1 MTDKIESIRNP
12 QSGRIIRVGGK
23 LYNSL
28 IREGIIKGIINEK
41 NNSLYDINE
50 NDDVEFVKN
59 ELSKNLQFNET
70 AVRGKKGTKFENK
83 IVKRKKV
90 PNASEVASE
99 TIKRTAS
106 KIKNKEIDCD
116 DDDFAKNLE
125 EMILA
130 ELLGGEK
137 PKKSKP
143 IPIKREKQ
151 KPKRRE
157 FIMRKLPEPQTE
169 TEIEFE
175 ETELESEIEI
185 ESNEEIESDE
195 ESD

>member
-1 MTDKIESIRNP
+1 MTDKIESVLNP
-12 QSGRIIRVGGK
+12 KTGRPIRVGGK
-23 LYNSL
+23 LY
-28 IREGIIKGIINEK
+28 
-41 NNSLYDINE
+41 NSLYDINE

-59 ELSKNLQFNET
+59 ELSKKLPFNET

-90 PNASEVASE
+90 PNANEVATE

-130 ELLGGEK
+130 ELLGNEK

-143 IPIKREKQ
+143 IPIKRENA
-151 KPKRRE
+151 KPKKRE

-175 ETELESEIEI
+175 ETELESEIGSEI
-185 ESNEEIESDE
+185 EVESDE

>member
-1 MTDKIESIRNP
+1 MESIKSVINP
-12 QSGRIIRVGGK
+12 KTGRPIKVGGK

-28 IREGIIKGIINEK
+28 IREGLVKGIIEEK
-41 NNSLYDINE
+41 NNSLYNINE
-50 NDDVEFVKN
+50 NDDLEFVKN
-59 ELSKNLQFNET
+59 ELSKNLPYNEV
-70 AVRGKKGTKFENK
+70 AVKGKKGTKYENK

-106 KIKNKEIDCD
+106 KIKNKEIDFED
-116 DDDFAKNLE
+116 DNFAKNLE
-125 EMILA
+125 EIILA

-143 IPIKREKQ
+143 IEIKREKA
-151 KPKRRE
+151 KPKKRE
-157 FIMRKLPEPQTE
+157 FVMRKLPEPETE

-185 ESNEEIESDE
+185 ESDE

>member
-1 MTDKIESIRNP
+1 MTDTIKSIINP
-12 QSGRIIRVGGK
+12 KTGRPIRVGGK

-28 IREGIIKGIINEK
+28 IREGLVKGIIEEK

-50 NDDVEFVKN
+50 NDDLEFVKN
-59 ELSKNLQFNET
+59 ELSKNLPFNET
-70 AVRGKKGTKFENK
+70 AVRGKKGTKYENK

-99 TIKRTAS
+99 TIKLTAN
-106 KIKNKEIDCD
+106 KIKNKEIDFD

-125 EMILA
+125 QMILA
-130 ELLGGEK
+130 ELLNEK

-143 IPIKREKQ
+143 IPIKREKA
-151 KPKRRE
+151 KPKKRE
-157 FIMRKLPEPQTE
+157 FIMRKLPEPETE

-175 ETELESEIEI
+175 ETE
-185 ESNEEIESDE
+185 IESDIEVESVESE

>member
-1 MTDKIESIRNP
+1 MTETINSIINP
-12 QSGRIIRVGGK
+12 KSGRPIRVGGK

-28 IREGIIKGIINEK
+28 IREGLIKGIIEEK
-41 NNSLYDINE
+41 NNSLYSINE
-50 NDDVEFVKN
+50 NDDVEFVKK
-59 ELSKNLQFNET
+59 ELSKNLPYYET
-70 AVRGKKGTKFENK
+70 AVRGKKGTKYENK

-90 PNASEVASE
+90 PNSSEVASE
-99 TIKRTAS
+99 TIKLTAN
-106 KIKNKEIDCD
+106 KIKNKEIDFD

-125 EMILA
+125 QIILA

-143 IPIKREKQ
+143 IPIKREKA
-151 KPKRRE
+151 KPKKRE
-157 FIMRKLPEPQTE
+157 FIMRKLPEPETE

-175 ETELESEIEI
+175 ETE
-185 ESNEEIESDE
+185 IESDIEVESVKSE

>member
-1 MTDKIESIRNP
+1 MTDTIKSIINP
-12 QSGRIIRVGGK
+12 KTGRPIRVGGK

-28 IREGIIKGIINEK
+28 IREGLVKGIIEEK

-59 ELSKNLQFNET
+59 ELSKKLPFNET

-90 PNASEVASE
+90 PNANEVATE

-130 ELLGGEK
+130 ELLGNEK

-143 IPIKREKQ
+143 IPIKRENA
-151 KPKRRE
+151 KPKKRE

-175 ETELESEIEI
+175 ETELESEIGSEI
-185 ESNEEIESDE
+185 EVESDE

>member
-1 MTDKIESIRNP
+1 MESIKSIINP
-12 QSGRIIRVGGK
+12 RTGRPIRVNGK

-28 IREGIIKGIINEK
+28 IREGIIKGIIKE
-41 NNSLYDINE
+41 NNNTIYSITE
-50 NDDVEFVKN
+50 TDDVEFVKN
-59 ELSKNLQFNET
+59 ELSKNLPFHET
-70 AVRGKKGTKFENK
+70 AVRGKKGTKYENK

-106 KIKNKEIDCD
+106 KIKNKEIDCE
-116 DDDFAKNLE
+116 DDDFVKNLE

-130 ELLGGEK
+130 ELLGGKK
-137 PKKSKP
+137 PKP
-143 IPIKREKQ
+143 IPIKREKAT
-151 KPKRRE
+151 PKKRE
-157 FIMRKLPEPQTE
+157 FLLRKSEEPPTETE

-175 ETELESEIEI
+175 ETELESEEI
-185 ESNEEIESDE
+185 ESE

>member
-1 MTDKIESIRNP
+1 MTETINSIINP
-12 QSGRIIRVGGK
+12 KSGRPIRVGGK

-28 IREGIIKGIINEK
+28 IREGLIKGIIQEK
-41 NNSLYDINE
+41 NNSLYSINE
-50 NDDVEFVKN
+50 NDDVEFVKK
-59 ELSKNLQFNET
+59 ELSKNLPYYET
-70 AVRGKKGTKFENK
+70 AVRGKKGTKYENK

-90 PNASEVASE
+90 PNSSEVASE
-99 TIKRTAS
+99 TIKLTAN
-106 KIKNKEIDCD
+106 KIKNKEIDFD

-125 EMILA
+125 QIILA

-143 IPIKREKQ
+143 IPIKREKA
-151 KPKRRE
+151 KPKKRE
-157 FIMRKLPEPQTE
+157 FIMRKLPEPETE

-175 ETELESEIEI
+175 ETE
-185 ESNEEIESDE
+185 IESDIEVESVKSE